1 MSASSFVRSTIRESD
16 LEFDHGTFDS
26 AGFAAQ
32 SLSCP
37 EALAA
42 VIDHTLLQPDAT
54 REQVAILCDEAIAH
68 RFGCVMVNPVWVST
82 AIRYL
87 AGNEIPVGAVL
98 GFPFGA
104 SLVSTL
110 RQEASTLARLG
121 AREFDMVLP
130 IGHLKSGNHHAVEH
144 AIRAVAHVAHHNGA
158 MLKVVLETCM
168 LTTQEKLRGAEI
180 AIHAGAD
187 FIRTSTGFSDCGATP
202 ADVALM
208 RGVAGG
214 RCGIKA
220 SGSIRTLA
228 EIQALLEAGANRIG
242 CSASVAILREISGKQ
257 Q

>member
-1 MSASSFVRSTIRESD
+1 MSASTSDRPPIQESD
-16 LEFDHGTFDS
+16 LEFDYGTFDS

-32 SLSCP
+32 SLSSTR
-37 EALAA
+37 ALAS

-54 REQVAILCDEAIAH
+54 KEQVKTLCHEATTH
-68 RFGCVMVNPVWVST
+68 RFGCVMVNPIWATT
-82 AIRYL
+82 AVRYL
-87 AGNEIPVGAVL
+87 NGTGIPIGVVL

-110 RQEASTLARLG
+110 LQEASTLARLG
-121 AREFDMVLP
+121 ATEFDMVLP
-130 IGHLKSGNHHAVEH
+130 IGHLKSGNHHAVLH
-144 AIRAVAHVAHHNGA
+144 AIHAVAHVAHQNGA
-158 MLKVVLETCM
+158 LLKVILETCM
-168 LTTQEKLRGAEI
+168 LTTQEKLRGAEL
-180 AIHAGAD
+180 AIQGGAD

-228 EIQALLEAGANRIG
+228 EVRALLEAGANRIG
-242 CSASVAILREISGKQ
+242 CSASIAILREFASLQ
-257 Q
+257 

>member
-1 MSASSFVRSTIRESD
+1 MSASTSARPPVRDSD
-16 LEFDHGTFDS
+16 LEFDNGTFDS

-32 SLSCP
+32 ALSTP
-37 EALAA
+37 HSLAA

-54 REQVAILCDEAIAH
+54 REQLKTLCNEAITH

-82 AIRYL
+82 AVRYL
-87 AGNEIPVGAVL
+87 TGTGIPVGAVL

-110 RQEASTLARLG
+110 RHEASTLARLG

-130 IGHLKSGNHHAVEH
+130 VGLLKSGNHNAVLH
-144 AIRAVAHVAHHNGA
+144 SIQAVAQVAHHNGA
-158 MLKVVLETCM
+158 VLKVILETCM
-168 LTTQEKLRGAEI
+168 LTTQEKLRGAEL
-180 AIHAGAD
+180 AIQGGAD
-187 FIRTSTGFSDCGATP
+187 FIRTSTGFSDSGATP

-228 EIQALLEAGANRIG
+228 EVRALLEAGANRIG
-242 CSASVAILREISGKQ
+242 CSASVAILRELGENEL
-257 Q
+257 